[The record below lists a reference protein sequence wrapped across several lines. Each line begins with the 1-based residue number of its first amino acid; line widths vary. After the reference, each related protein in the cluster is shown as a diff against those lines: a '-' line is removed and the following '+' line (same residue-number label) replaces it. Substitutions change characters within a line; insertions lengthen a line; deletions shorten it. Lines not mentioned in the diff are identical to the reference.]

1 MPTALPAL
9 NRPVRLAV
17 LISGGGT
24 TLMNL
29 LEKKRAGQLDAEFPI
44 VIASKKDCR
53 GVERACDAGLKC
65 EAVVRSQFDSVEP
78 FSNRIFEICRE
89 AEVDLVILGGFLKL
103 VQIPGDFENRV
114 INIHPSL
121 IPAFCGKG
129 YHGHHVHEAVLER
142 GAKVSGCTVHFAN
155 NEYDAGPIILQK
167 VVPVLDDDTPDTLQK
182 RVFEAECEAFPE
194 AIRLFAAG
202 RLQVVDNRVVS
213 PTGSVSDPAC

>member
-1 MPTALPAL
+1 MLTALPAL

-29 LEKKRAGQLDAEFPI
+29 LEKNRAGQLDADFPI
-44 VIASKKDCR
+44 VIASKEDCR
-53 GVERACDAGLKC
+53 GVERARNAGLKC
-65 EAVVRSQFDSVEP
+65 EPVVRSEFDSVDT
-78 FSNRIFEICRE
+78 FSERIFDLCRE
-89 AEVDLVILGGFLKL
+89 AEVDLVILGGFLSL
-103 VQIPGDFENRV
+103 VQVPADFEHKV

-129 YHGHHVHEAVLER
+129 FHGHHVHEAVLER

-167 VVPVLDDDTPDTLQK
+167 VVPVMEDDTPDTLQK

-194 AIRLFAAG
+194 AIRMFASG
-202 RLQVVDNRVVS
+202 RLTVDGSRVATS
-213 PTGSVSDPAC
+213 

>member
-1 MPTALPAL
+1 MSTTIPVL

-29 LEKKRAGQLDAEFPI
+29 LEKNRAGQLDAEFPI
-44 VIASKKDCR
+44 VIASKEDCH
-53 GVERACDAGLKC
+53 GVERARAANLKC
-65 EAVVRSQFDSVEP
+65 EPVVRSEFDSVES
-78 FSNRIFEICRE
+78 FSERIFELCRD
-89 AEVDLVILGGFLKL
+89 AEVDLVILGGFLSL
-103 VQIPGDFENRV
+103 VQIPTDFEHKV

-129 YHGHHVHEAVLER
+129 FHGHHVHEAVLER
-142 GAKVSGCTVHFAN
+142 GVKVSGCTVHFAN

-167 VVPVLDDDTPDTLQK
+167 VVPVMDDDTRDTLQK

-202 RLQVVDNRVVS
+202 RLTVDGSRVATS
-213 PTGSVSDPAC
+213 

>member
-1 MPTALPAL
+1 MPTALHAL

-29 LEKKRAGQLDAEFPI
+29 LEKNRAGQLDAEFPI
-44 VIASKKDCR
+44 VIASKEDCR
-53 GVERACDAGLKC
+53 GVERARDAGLTC
-65 EAVVRSQFDSVEP
+65 ESVVRTEFNSIEN
-78 FSNRIFEICRE
+78 FSERIFDLCRK
-89 AEVDLVILGGFLKL
+89 AEVDMVILGGFLSL
-103 VQIPGDFENRV
+103 VQVPADFENKV

-129 YHGHHVHEAVLER
+129 FHGRHVHEAVLER

-167 VVPVLDDDTPDTLQK
+167 VVPVMDDDTPDTLQK

-194 AIRLFAAG
+194 AVRMFSSG
-202 RLQVVDNRVVS
+202 RLTVDGSRVVTS
-213 PTGSVSDPAC
+213 

>member
-1 MPTALPAL
+1 MPTALAAL

-29 LEKKRAGQLDAEFPI
+29 LEKNRAGQLDAEFPI
-44 VIASKKDCR
+44 VIASKEDCR
-53 GVERACDAGLKC
+53 GVERARNAGLTC
-65 EAVVRSQFDSVEP
+65 EPVVRSEFDSVKT
-78 FSNRIFEICRE
+78 FSERIFDLCRE
-89 AEVDLVILGGFLKL
+89 AEVDLVILGGFLSL
-103 VQIPGDFENRV
+103 VQISDDFENRV

-129 YHGHHVHEAVLER
+129 FHGHHVHEAVLER

-167 VVPVLDDDTPDTLQK
+167 VVPVMDDDTPDTLQK

-194 AIRLFAAG
+194 AIRMFAGG
-202 RLQVVDNRVVS
+202 RLTVRGSRVATS
-213 PTGSVSDPAC
+213 

>member
-1 MPTALPAL
+1 MPTVLPAL

-29 LEKKRAGQLDAEFPI
+29 LEKNRAGQLDAEFSI
-44 VIASKKDCR
+44 VIASKEDCR
-53 GVERACDAGLKC
+53 GVERARDAELKC
-65 EAVVRSQFDSVEP
+65 EPVVRSEFDSVDT
-78 FSNRIFEICRE
+78 FSERIFDLCRE
-89 AEVDLVILGGFLKL
+89 AEVDLVILGGFLSL
-103 VQIPGDFENRV
+103 VHVPADFEHKV

-129 YHGHHVHEAVLER
+129 FHGHHVHEAVLER

-167 VVPVLDDDTPDTLQK
+167 VVPVMDDDTPDTLQK

-202 RLQVVDNRVVS
+202 RLTVDGSRVATS
-213 PTGSVSDPAC
+213 

>member
-1 MPTALPAL
+1 MPTVLPAL

-24 TLMNL
+24 TLLNL
-29 LEKKRAGQLDAEFPI
+29 LEKSRAGQIDAEFPI
-44 VIASKKDCR
+44 IIASKENCR
-53 GVERACDAGLKC
+53 GVERARAAGLRC
-65 EAVVRSQFDSVEP
+65 EPVVRSQFDSVET
-78 FSNRIFEICRE
+78 FSDRIFALCRE
-89 AEVDLVILGGFLKL
+89 AEVDLVILGGFLSL
-103 VQIPGDFENRV
+103 VQIPSDFEHRV

-129 YHGHHVHEAVLER
+129 FHGHHVHEAVLER

-167 VVPVLDDDTPDTLQK
+167 VVPVMDDDTPDTLQK

-194 AIRLFAAG
+194 AIRMFAAG
-202 RLQVVDNRVVS
+202 RLKVEGLRVAS
-213 PTGSVSDPAC
+213 S

>member
-1 MPTALPAL
+1 MLTALPAL

-29 LEKKRAGQLDAEFPI
+29 LEKNRAGQLDADFPI
-44 VIASKKDCR
+44 VIASKEDCR
-53 GVERACDAGLKC
+53 GVERARDAGLKC
-65 EAVVRSQFDSVEP
+65 EPVVRSEFDSVDA
-78 FSNRIFEICRE
+78 FSERIFDLCRE
-89 AEVDLVILGGFLKL
+89 AEVDLVILGGFLSL
-103 VQIPGDFENRV
+103 VQVPADFEHKV

-129 YHGHHVHEAVLER
+129 FHGHHVHEAVLER

-167 VVPVLDDDTPDTLQK
+167 VVPVMDDDTPDTLQK

-194 AIRLFAAG
+194 AIRMFASG
-202 RLQVVDNRVVS
+202 RLTVDGSRVATS
-213 PTGSVSDPAC
+213 

>member
-1 MPTALPAL
+1 MLTALPAL

-29 LEKKRAGQLDAEFPI
+29 LEKNRAEQLDADFPI
-44 VIASKKDCR
+44 VIASKEDCR
-53 GVERACDAGLKC
+53 GVERARKAGLKC
-65 EAVVRSQFDSVEP
+65 EPVVRSEFDSVET
-78 FSNRIFEICRE
+78 FSERIFELCRE
-89 AEVDLVILGGFLKL
+89 AKVDLVILGGFLSL
-103 VQIPGDFENRV
+103 VQIPNDFQHRV

-129 YHGHHVHEAVLER
+129 FHGHHVHEAVLER

-167 VVPVLDDDTPDTLQK
+167 VVPVMDDDTPDTLQK

-202 RLQVVDNRVVS
+202 RLTVDGSRVAS
-213 PTGSVSDPAC
+213 P

>member
-1 MPTALPAL
+1 MPTALHAL
-9 NRPVRLAV
+9 NRSVRLAV

-29 LEKKRAGQLDAEFPI
+29 LEKNRAGQLDAEFPI
-44 VIASKKDCR
+44 VIASKEDCR
-53 GVERACDAGLKC
+53 GVERARNAGLTC
-65 EAVVRSQFDSVEP
+65 EPVVRTEFNTIET
-78 FSNRIFEICRE
+78 FSERIFDLCRK
-89 AEVDLVILGGFLKL
+89 AEVDMVILGGFLSL
-103 VQIPGDFENRV
+103 VQVPVDFENKV

-129 YHGHHVHEAVLER
+129 FHGRHVHEAVLER

-167 VVPVLDDDTPDTLQK
+167 VVPVMDDDTPDTLQK

-194 AIRLFAAG
+194 AVRMFTSG
-202 RLQVVDNRVVS
+202 RLTLDGSRVVTS
-213 PTGSVSDPAC
+213 

>member
-1 MPTALPAL
+1 MSTALPSL
-9 NRPVRLAV
+9 NRSVRLAV

-29 LEKKRAGQLDAEFPI
+29 LEKNRAGQLDAEFPI
-44 VIASKKDCR
+44 VIASKEDCR
-53 GVERACDAGLKC
+53 GVERARNAGLTC
-65 EAVVRSQFDSVEP
+65 EPVVRSQFGSVES
-78 FSNRIFEICRE
+78 FSERIFDLCRE
-89 AEVDLVILGGFLKL
+89 AEVDLVILGGFLSL
-103 VQIPGDFENRV
+103 VQIPTDFAHKV

-129 YHGHHVHEAVLER
+129 FHGHHVHEAVLER

-167 VVPVLDDDTPDTLQK
+167 VVPVMDDDTPDTLQK

-202 RLQVVDNRVVS
+202 RLTVDGSRVA
-213 PTGSVSDPAC
+213 TA

>member
-1 MPTALPAL
+1 MPTALHAL
-9 NRPVRLAV
+9 NRSVRLAV

-29 LEKKRAGQLDAEFPI
+29 LEKNRAGQLDAEFPI
-44 VIASKKDCR
+44 VIASKEDCS
-53 GVERACDAGLKC
+53 GVERARNAGLTC
-65 EAVVRSQFDSVEP
+65 EPVVRTEFNTIET
-78 FSNRIFEICRE
+78 FSERIFDLCRK
-89 AEVDLVILGGFLKL
+89 AEVDMVVLGGFLSL
-103 VQIPGDFENRV
+103 VQVPVDFENKV

-129 YHGHHVHEAVLER
+129 FHGRHVHEAVLAR

-167 VVPVLDDDTPDTLQK
+167 VVPVMDDDTPDTLQK

-194 AIRLFAAG
+194 AIRMFTSG
-202 RLQVVDNRVVS
+202 RLTIDRSRVVTS
-213 PTGSVSDPAC
+213 

>member
-1 MPTALPAL
+1 MPTAIPAL
-9 NRPVRLAV
+9 NRPIRLAV

-24 TLMNL
+24 TLLNL
-29 LEKKRAGQLDAEFPI
+29 LEKNRAGQLDAEFPI
-44 VIASKKDCR
+44 VIASNEDCR
-53 GVERACDAGLKC
+53 GVERARDAGLAC
-65 EAVVRSQFDSVEP
+65 EPVVRSEFDSVES
-78 FSNRIFEICRE
+78 FSNRIFALCRE
-89 AEVDLVILGGFLKL
+89 AEVDLIILGGFLSL
-103 VQIPGDFENRV
+103 VQIPEDFEHRV

-129 YHGHHVHEAVLER
+129 FHGHHVHEAVLER

-167 VVPVLDDDTPDTLQK
+167 VVPVMDDDTPDTLQK

-202 RLQVVDNRVVS
+202 RLTVDGSRVAS
-213 PTGSVSDPAC
+213 S

>member
-1 MPTALPAL
+1 MPTALHAL
-9 NRPVRLAV
+9 NRSVRLAV

-29 LEKKRAGQLDAEFPI
+29 LEKNRAGQLDAEFPI
-44 VIASKKDCR
+44 VIASKEDCR
-53 GVERACDAGLKC
+53 GVERARNAGLTC
-65 EAVVRSQFDSVEP
+65 ESVVRTEFNTIET
-78 FSNRIFEICRE
+78 FSERIFDLCRK
-89 AEVDLVILGGFLKL
+89 AEVDMVILGGFLSL
-103 VQIPGDFENRV
+103 VQVPVDFENKV

-129 YHGHHVHEAVLER
+129 FHGRHVHEAVLAR

-167 VVPVLDDDTPDTLQK
+167 VVPVMDDDTPDTLQK

-194 AIRLFAAG
+194 AVRLLTSG
-202 RLQVVDNRVVS
+202 RLAIDGSRVVTS
-213 PTGSVSDPAC
+213 

>member
-1 MPTALPAL
+1 MPTALHAL
-9 NRPVRLAV
+9 NRSVRLAV

-29 LEKKRAGQLDAEFPI
+29 LEKNRAGQLDAEFPI
-44 VIASKKDCR
+44 VIASKEDCR
-53 GVERACDAGLKC
+53 GVERARNAGLTC
-65 EAVVRSQFDSVEP
+65 ESVVRTEFTTIET
-78 FSNRIFEICRE
+78 FSERIFDLCRK
-89 AEVDLVILGGFLKL
+89 AEVDMVVLGGFLSL
-103 VQIPGDFENRV
+103 VQVPVDFENKV

-129 YHGHHVHEAVLER
+129 FHGRHVHEAVLAR

-167 VVPVLDDDTPDTLQK
+167 VVPVMDDDTPDTLQK

-194 AIRLFAAG
+194 AIRMFTSG
-202 RLQVVDNRVVS
+202 RLTIDRSRVVTS
-213 PTGSVSDPAC
+213 

>member
-1 MPTALPAL
+1 MPTALHAL
-9 NRPVRLAV
+9 NRSVRLAV

-29 LEKKRAGQLDAEFPI
+29 LEKNRAGQLDAEFPI
-44 VIASKKDCR
+44 VIASKEDCR
-53 GVERACDAGLKC
+53 GVERARNAGLTC
-65 EAVVRSQFDSVEP
+65 EPVVRTEFNTIET
-78 FSNRIFEICRE
+78 FSERIFDLCRK
-89 AEVDLVILGGFLKL
+89 AEVDMVILGGFLSL
-103 VQIPGDFENRV
+103 VQVPVDFENKV

-129 YHGHHVHEAVLER
+129 FHGRHVHEAVLKR

-167 VVPVLDDDTPDTLQK
+167 VVPVMDDDTPDTLQK

-194 AIRLFAAG
+194 AVRMFTSG
-202 RLQVVDNRVVS
+202 RLTVDGSRVVTS
-213 PTGSVSDPAC
+213 